1 LSAAKRINELCEE
14 LDIPLQNPGIYW
26 IPSQQYQAKENTSQ
40 YKGVCWHKESKQ
52 WRVHLNLRGEKTRNG
67 GYFKDELDAAKR
79 VNQLCEE
86 MGIPLKNPGMSTI
99 PTQQYRYKAKAK
111 TSQYKGV
118 YFHKQSGKW
127 RVQLKLKGQQKCGGY
142 FDHELDAGK
151 RMNQLCEEF
160 GIPLRNPELSAVP
173 NEQHEKKEKA
183 SQYKGVCWNKAA
195 KRWYALICRKG
206 QKQKYGGSFKD
217 ELDAAKRVN
226 QLCKELGISLQNPE
240 ISEIPNQK
248 YEHDDC
254 QTIANPVI
262 VSQISQIDNDD
273 ASKKKRKPGK
283 EYNDDACDQF
293 YFYDKFL
300 K

>member
-1 LSAAKRINELCEE
+1 V
-14 LDIPLQNPGIYW
+14 
-26 IPSQQYQAKENTSQ
+26 QYQINNLKKKEKTSQ
-40 YKGVCWHKESKQ
+40 YKGVCWDRDHKKWHVNLWLKEGKSKF
-52 WRVHLNLRGEKTRNG
+52 G
-67 GYFKDELDAAKR
+67 GYFDHELDAGKR
-79 VNQLCEE
+79 INQLCEE
-86 MGIPLKNPGMSTI
+86 FGIPLQNPELSAV
-99 PTQQYRYKAKAK
+99 PNEQHEKKEK
-111 TSQYKGV
+111 PSQYKGV

-127 RVQLKLKGQQKCGGY
+127 RVQLKLKRQQKCGGY

-160 GIPLRNPELSAVP
+160 GIPLQNPELSAVP

-283 EYNDDACDQF
+283 EYNDDASDQF
-293 YFYDKFL
+293 YSMITC
-300 K
+300 